1 MQLDHDQPDE
11 DDDAEHSEDDDDED
25 DADHTVDDDEA
36 KQDLINLHVARAKVR
51 KIDTVWI
58 ITVKLMWNNMKIP
71 QAKDIWQR
79 YCDNFGLNTSIWI
92 ILPFL
97 SCLLPLTSNATCGW

>member
-1 MQLDHDQPDE
+1 MQLDHDQPDD
-11 DDDAEHSEDDDDED
+11 DDDAEHTEDHDDGDDAEHTVDDDDGGDAEHTEDDDDGG

-36 KQDLINLHVARAKVR
+36 RQDLINLHVARAKVR

-71 QAKDIWQR
+71 QAKDI
-79 YCDNFGLNTSIWI
+79 
-92 ILPFL
+92 
-97 SCLLPLTSNATCGW
+97 

>member
-11 DDDAEHSEDDDDED
+11 DDGAEHTEEDDEGD
-25 DADHTVDDDEA
+25 DAQHTEYDYGA
-36 KQDLINLHVARAKVR
+36 RQDLINLHVARAKVR

-71 QAKDIWQR
+71 QAKDI
-79 YCDNFGLNTSIWI
+79 
-92 ILPFL
+92 
-97 SCLLPLTSNATCGW
+97 